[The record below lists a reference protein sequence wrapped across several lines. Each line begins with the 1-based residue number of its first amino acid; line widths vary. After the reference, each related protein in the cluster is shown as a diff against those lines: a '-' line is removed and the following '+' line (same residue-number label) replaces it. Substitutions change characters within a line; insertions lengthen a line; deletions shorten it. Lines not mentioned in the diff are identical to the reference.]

1 MSIRLQQYRRI
12 PSSSRTFWGLSPAL
26 TRWLKVS
33 HLSAICF
40 PHVKH
45 LTGIIIVQPLPV
57 RFLFS
62 SSRARSTEL
71 LRFCDSLVSSYH
83 DSIVCEES
91 LSQLATLRPPCQRPS
106 YCYTCSFCL
115 GHHSTALNADPDI
128 DALDLSPAINNG
140 SSIFILATS
149 GYM

>member
-45 LTGIIIVQPLPV
+45 LTGIIIASLSPV

-62 SSRARSTEL
+62 ASCARSAEL
-71 LRFCDSLVSSYH
+71 LGFCHSLVSSYH
-83 DSIVCEES
+83 DSIVGEEG
-91 LSQLATLRPPCQRPS
+91 LSQLATLRPPCQCPS
-106 YCYTCSFCL
+106 YCYACSFCL
-115 GHHSTALNADPDI
+115 GHYSASFDADSDI
-128 DALDLSPAINNG
+128 DAFGPIAGDQ
-140 SSIFILATS
+140 
-149 GYM
+149 

>member
-1 MSIRLQQYRRI
+1 MSIRLQQYRLI

-45 LTGIIIVQPLPV
+45 LTGIIIAQPLPV

-62 SSRARSTEL
+62 SSCAGSAEL
-71 LRFCDSLVSSYH
+71 LGFRDSLVSCYH

-91 LSQLATLRPPCQRPS
+91 LSQLATFRPPC
-106 YCYTCSFCL
+106 
-115 GHHSTALNADPDI
+115 
-128 DALDLSPAINNG
+128 
-140 SSIFILATS
+140 
-149 GYM
+149 

>member
-45 LTGIIIVQPLPV
+45 LTGIIIGSLSPV

-62 SSRARSTEL
+62 PSCARSAEL
-71 LRFCDSLVSSYH
+71 LGFCDSLVSGYH
-83 DSIVCEES
+83 DSIVGEES
-91 LSQLATLRPPCQRPS
+91 LSQLATLSPSCQRPS
-106 YCYTCSFCL
+106 YRNACSFCL
-115 GHHSTALNADPDI
+115 GHHSTALDTDSDI
-128 DALDLSPAINNG
+128 DALG
-140 SSIFILATS
+140 SIA
-149 GYM
+149 GAQ